1 MIGCSDPKL
10 YDPVRAKATVSNQNN
25 ASGRKD
31 ELCEGALQ
39 GTAWKEY
46 PNEMVTP
53 RSLYYAQLQARLGKK
68 AVENVTTA
76 EQRQKH

>member
-1 MIGCSDPKL
+1 VHALGRIK
-10 YDPVRAKATVSNQNN
+10 NQNN

-31 ELCEGALQ
+31 ELVVGDALQ
-39 GTAWKEY
+39 GTAWKES
-46 PNEMVTP
+46 PNESITP
-53 RSLYYAQLQARLGKK
+53 RSLYYAQLEARLGKK